1 MAKAFFRWLRGE
13 LNGFYLTNI
22 NNALNETSKD
32 IKDFLSEFKA
42 QQFEHGKITDK
53 NLYGLGKFAG
63 IFLPRLTEAETIA
76 SLRMTDSH
84 IENGTECS
92 ERGLFNTEKENFS
105 FFLAEDVD
113 DINKLATPTLRS
125 SMVGDEA
132 PIGYISS
139 EETNLL
145 DDNGLVRREKVL
157 STPPTDVAYSEY
169 YGDEFMLLSEAT
181 MTYTNLAPALYM
193 ELFKALQWIRYNGI
207 SIKSLARVISVIC
220 PNGLVK
226 LGSKDLI
233 IDYQTINL
241 PVKTTIRDVIYGNGL
256 FVAVGTIGTI
266 LTSTDGI
273 TWTQQVSPT
282 TQNLNAVA
290 YGNGLYVAVGDNGI
304 IMTSTDGI
312 TWTEQ
317 TSPTTTRRDVIYAN
331 GLFVD
336 GITWTEQTSPT
347 TTNWLVDGRD
357 VIYANGL
364 FVAVGT
370 GGIVTST
377 DGINWEKRYV
387 PLGYIMAVTYANG
400 LFVTVTNF
408 DGILTS
414 PDGITWT
421 KVFDDPGLE
430 LYGIT
435 YGNGLFVAVGI
446 HGQIYTSPDGT
457 NWTKQVSP
465 VTSYIL
471 SVTYANGMFTAVGYN
486 GVVLTSPDGINWTKQ
501 ASPVTNNFWC
511 VRYINGK
518 YILAG
523 TEIYLNSTISRADAV
538 TVGSDGKHWNINYI
552 YDDTVEIELK
562 KQRLQLL
569 EYIVNMKFAQ
579 VQLVEQKE

>member
-63 IFLPRLTEAETIA
+63 IFLPRLTEVESIT
-76 SLRMTDSH
+76 SLRMADSH
-84 IENGTECS
+84 IENGTEYS
-92 ERGLFNTEKENFS
+92 ERGLFNTEQENFS

-157 STPPTDVAYSEY
+157 STPPTGVAYSEY

-181 MTYTNLAPALYM
+181 TTYTNLAPALYM
-193 ELFKALQWIRYNGI
+193 ELFKALQWIRYNGV

-241 PVKTTIRDVIYGNGL
+241 PVKTTIRDVIYENGL
-256 FVAVGTIGTI
+256 YVAVGYSGTI

-273 TWTQQVSPT
+273 TWTQQASNT
-282 TQNLNAVA
+282 TQNLYGVA
-290 YGNGLYVAVGDNGI
+290 YGNGLYVAVGNVGTI
-304 IMTSTDGI
+304 LTSPDAI
-312 TWTEQ
+312 TWTEHLL
-317 TSPTTTRRDVIYAN
+317 SRYLGGRCVIYAN
-331 GLFVD
+331 GLFVLACTD
-336 GITWTEQTSPT
+336 GIYTSTDCITWVFRIPGYIMSVT
-347 TTNWLVDGRD
+347 
-357 VIYANGL
+357 YANGL
-364 FVAVGT
+364 FVAVGYE
-370 GGIVTST
+370 V
-377 DGINWEKRYV
+377 
-387 PLGYIMAVTYANG
+387 
-400 LFVTVTNF
+400 
-408 DGILTS
+408 ILTS
-414 PDGITWT
+414 PDGINWT
-421 KVFDDPGLE
+421 ETIRHNDID

-446 HGQIYTSPDGT
+446 GQIYTSPDGIT
-457 NWTKQVSP
+457 WAQQ
-465 VTSYIL
+465 TSQIADSLFDVIY
-471 SVTYANGMFTAVGYN
+471 TNGMFTAVGDT
-486 GVVLTSPDGINWTKQ
+486 GVVLTSPDGINWTRQ
-501 ASPVTNNFWC
+501 TSPVTNNFWC
-511 VRYINGK
+511 ITYLNGK
-518 YILAG
+518 YIIAG
-523 TEIYLNSTISRADAV
+523 KEIYLNSTISRADAV

-552 YDDTVEIELK
+552 YDDTVDVELK

-579 VQLVEQKE
+579 VQLVEQQKE